1 MANKGNVTILGQETD
16 FEGVME
22 YTDNLVV
29 TGKFRGTI
37 KSLGA
42 LEIDK
47 AAVCEVK
54 KITAKSVVIAGHVTG
69 DVEGLE
75 HVELC
80 NGSKLK
86 GNIRTSTLRIGD
98 NVEFEG
104 QIQMMD
110 EIPDIDIFSVASD
123 EYKNALILKS
133 NELKN

>member
-1 MANKGNVTILGQETD
+1 MASRGNVTIFGQETD
-16 FEGVME
+16 FDGTLE
-22 YTDNLVV
+22 YTDNLVI

-37 KSLGA
+37 KSTGA

-47 AAVCEVK
+47 SAVCNVE
-54 KITAKSVVIAGHVTG
+54 KITARSVIIAGNVSG
-69 DVEGLE
+69 DIEGQE

-110 EIPDIDIFSVASD
+110 EIPEIDIFSVASS
-123 EYKNALILKS
+123 EYKNALIVKT
-133 NELKN
+133 NELK